1 MEIRIILD
9 PNEVRELLAKT
20 GEVVIRPSVSNATID
35 ARHDRRGRPLSN
47 PPTVQVMVEDE
58 AEGEAE
64 EAPPAEVAKAKPKAA
79 PKAAPK
85 AEAKTS
91 KAFTQAEIQ
100 TALAQFAKKNG
111 REATKT
117 ILEVFGKTVA
127 DIKPADYATLMNELT
142 PKPEST
148 DEW

>member
-58 AEGEAE
+58 AEDEAE
-64 EAPPAEVAKAKPKAA
+64 EVPAEVAKAKPKAA

-85 AEAKTS
+85 VDAKTS
-91 KAFTQAEIQ
+91 KVFTQAEIQ

-111 REATKT
+111 RDATKA

-127 DIKPADYATLMNELT
+127 DIKPADYATLMNELS